1 MALTQH
7 SEEELTMT
15 RFLGALVL
23 LAAVIIGLGW
33 YLGWFHFSTTT
44 GDDQKTHI
52 DISVDQ
58 NKIRGDVEK
67 ANDKLRETGQ
77 KAKERAGDDSEK
89 SKDGGPR
96 P

>member
-1 MALTQH
+1 
-7 SEEELTMT
+7 MT

-23 LAAVIIGLGW
+23 LALVIIGLGW

-52 DISVDQ
+52 NITVDQ
-58 NKIRGDVEK
+58 DKIRGDEEK
-67 ANDKLRETGQ
+67 AKERLRDIGQ
-77 KAKERAGDDSEK
+77 KAKESAGDRSEK
-89 SKDGGPR
+89 SKDAGPR